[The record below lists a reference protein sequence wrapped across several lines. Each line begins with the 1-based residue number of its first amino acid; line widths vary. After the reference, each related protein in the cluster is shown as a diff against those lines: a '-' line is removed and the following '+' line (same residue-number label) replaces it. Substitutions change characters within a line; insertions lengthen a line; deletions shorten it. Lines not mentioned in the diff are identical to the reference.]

1 MRTAKQ
7 GRYHHG
13 ELRAALIDAAIELI
27 GEHGVQGFSMA
38 EASRRLGVTVAA
50 PYKHFADRDAL
61 LAAVAVR
68 ASEVLAAAV
77 AVEATHAVE
86 PADQLAAAARGYV
99 RCAATNRALF
109 QALFGAGLDKS
120 RHPEIDQAAQ
130 PVADAFLT
138 PARAVSGSDD
148 AYDLALAVVAV
159 AHGHATL
166 LLDGAFGRGQD
177 AVDLAAR
184 RAAAVTLAVVQ
195 GRAAIREST
204 DPPRAGSGQT
214 RRERDRTV

>member
-1 MRTAKQ
+1 MGTAKK

-27 GEHGVQGFSMA
+27 GQRGVRGFSLA

-77 AVEATHAVE
+77 AAEVADAVE

-138 PARAVSGSDD
+138 PARALAGADD
-148 AYDLALAVVAV
+148 AHDLTLAVVAV

-166 LLDGAFGRGQD
+166 LLDGAFGPGPE
-177 AVDLAAR
+177 AVDHAAR
-184 RAAAVTLAVVQ
+184 RAAAVTRAVVQ
-195 GRAAIREST
+195 GRAAIRESA
-204 DPPRAGSGQT
+204 DPSGAGSG
-214 RRERDRTV
+214 RPISSG